1 MPSGKQRIDR
11 AAEML
16 ADFVM
21 KVAAAGLAVMTL
33 VISWQV
39 FARYVL
45 NDSPLW
51 SEAAALIIM
60 LYFVLLAAAV
70 GVYER
75 FHLGFR
81 WLVSRLPVRPKR
93 AVFVFGQMLIMAF
106 GAAMA
111 WNGVALVDYTA
122 SHIIP
127 ALNLS
132 RSLAYWPFILCGGLM
147 MLFAFVNCVALVLER
162 KDVDPWS

>member
-1 MPSGKQRIDR
+1 MLSGKQRVDR
-11 AAEML
+11 AAELL
-16 ADFVM
+16 ADFVL
-21 KVAAAGLAVMTL
+21 KVAAAGLALMTL

-51 SEAAALIIM
+51 SEAAALLIM

-70 GVYER
+70 GVYEK

-93 AVFVFGQMLIMAF
+93 AVFLFGQMLIMAF

-111 WNGVALVDYTA
+111 FSGMALVDYTA

-127 ALNLS
+127 TLKLS
-132 RSLAYWPFILCGGLM
+132 RSVAYWPFVLCGGLM
-147 MLFAFVNCVALVLER
+147 MLFAFVNCVALVLGR
-162 KDVDPWS
+162 RDVDPWS

>member
-1 MPSGKQRIDR
+1 MLSGKQRVDR
-11 AAEML
+11 ATGML
-16 ADFVM
+16 ANFVLSA
-21 KVAAAGLAVMTL
+21 AAAGLAVMTL

-51 SEAAALIIM
+51 SEAAALIVM
-60 LYFVLLAAAV
+60 VYFVLLAAAV
-70 GVYER
+70 GVYEK

-81 WLVSRLPVRPKR
+81 WLVSKLPMRPKR
-93 AVFVFGQMLIMAF
+93 GVFIFGQMLIMAF

-111 WNGVALVDYTA
+111 FSGMALVDYTA

-127 ALNLS
+127 TLKLS
-132 RSLAYWPFILCGGLM
+132 RSVAYWPFVLCGGLM
-147 MLFAFVNCVALVLER
+147 MLFAFVNCVALVLGR
-162 KDVDPWS
+162 RDVDPWS

>member
-21 KVAAAGLAVMTL
+21 KAAAAGLAVMTL

-127 ALNLS
+127 TLNLS